1 MSRTLLGMGGIALAL
16 ALVAVM
22 LRLWG
27 IRTAA
32 RERERLADL
41 AVLRQYVRLPAPWQP
56 GLRILLLAVGAL
68 ALALAARGSA
78 PLDVQRPDTEDFET
92 VLVLDASNSML
103 VEDVDGSR
111 LGEERQLARSLA
123 ARLPGRLGVV
133 YFAGR
138 GYVLSPLTTDLNAV
152 TMFVEAVRPANVG
165 LGGSAL
171 AAGLTQALD
180 VLAGGESEVR
190 KAIVLFSD
198 GEETVGQP
206 VEDALRRAARAGV
219 PVHAVGIGTGDGGPV
234 PLTRDA
240 SVDPATAFERRGRE
254 SYLRGPDGEVV
265 ISRLDELTLRTI
277 ADATGGLYARASSN
291 AVGRVTQEIGSS
303 ARAGEQAGPTA
314 TSLLLLFGF
323 LALWADA
330 FLFSRG

>member
-1 MSRTLLGMGGIALAL
+1 MSNVVLNTGGIALAL
-16 ALVAVM
+16 ALVAVL

-27 IRTAA
+27 VRTSA

-41 AVLRQYVRLPAPWQP
+41 AVLRQYVRLPDPRLPW
-56 GLRILLLAVGAL
+56 LRVGLLALGTL

-78 PLDVQRPDTEDFET
+78 PLDVERPDDDEVET
-92 VLVLDASNSML
+92 ILVLDASNSML
-103 VEDVDGSR
+103 VEDLDGSR
-111 LGEERQLARSLA
+111 LGEERRLARLLA
-123 ARLPGRLGVV
+123 ARLPGRLAVV

-138 GYVLSPLTTDLNAV
+138 GYVLSPLTTDVNAV

-180 VLAGGESEVR
+180 LLAGGDSEAR

-219 PVHAVGIGTGDGGPV
+219 PVHALGVGTRDGGPV

-240 SVDPATAFERRGRE
+240 SVDPATAFERRGRD
-254 SYLRGPDGEVV
+254 SYLRGPDGEIV
-265 ISRLDELTLRTI
+265 ISRLDEATLRTI
-277 ADATGGLYARASSN
+277 ADATGGLYARGSSN
-291 AVGRVTQEIGSS
+291 AVGRLTQEIGNS
-303 ARAGEQAGPTA
+303 APAGDRGLGA

-323 LALWADA
+323 VALWADA

>member
-1 MSRTLLGMGGIALAL
+1 MALAL
-16 ALVAVM
+16 LAVL

-27 IRTAA
+27 VRATA
-32 RERERLADL
+32 RERQRLADR
-41 AVLRQYVRLPAPWQP
+41 AVLRQYVRLPDSRWRW
-56 GLRILLLAVGAL
+56 LRVGLLALGAL
-68 ALALAARGSA
+68 ALALASRGSA
-78 PLDVQRPDTEDFET
+78 PLDVERLEEDDVET

-103 VEDVDGSR
+103 AEDLDGSR
-111 LGEERQLARSLA
+111 LDEERQLARALA
-123 ARLPGRLGVV
+123 ARLPGRLAVV

-138 GYVLSPLTTDLNAV
+138 GYVLSPLTTDVNAV
-152 TMFVEAVRPANVG
+152 TMFVDAVRPANVG

-180 VLAGGESEVR
+180 LLAGGENQAR

-206 VEDALRRAARAGV
+206 VEDALRRAARSGV
-219 PVHAVGIGTGDGGPV
+219 PVHAVGIGTTEGGPV

-254 SYLRGPDGEVV
+254 SFLRGPDGEVV
-265 ISRLDELTLRTI
+265 ISRLDEATLRTI
-277 ADATGGLYARASSN
+277 ADATDGLYARGSSS
-291 AVGRVTQEIGSS
+291 AVGRLTEEIGRSS
-303 ARAGEQAGPTA
+303 QTGDRAGLGA